1 MSKIVLILDGMIL
14 KELTLTKERTTIGR
28 RPHNDLV
35 IDSRAIS
42 GEHAVIVV
50 MPGGVTIE
58 DLDSTNGTAMN
69 GQPITKQKL
78 KHNDL
83 IELAKYQ
90 IQYIEESDPLE
101 NKLHP
106 AVIRAVSGR
115 SLGKE
120 LALSKEHTRIGQ
132 SGVQIAVIE
141 KRLDGYFLVQQEGPL
156 PIVNGK
162 SLIHQGQYLQDHDII
177 ELSGIMLEFFLS
189 NLHEKAVTIVH

>member
-14 KELTLTKERTTIGR
+14 KEVTLTKERTTIGR

-42 GEHAVIVV
+42 GEHAVIVA
-50 MPGGVTIE
+50 MSDGVTIE

-90 IQYIEESDPLE
+90 IQYIEESDPLT

-106 AVIRAVSGR
+106 AVIRIVSGR
-115 SLGKE
+115 NLGKE
-120 LALSKEHTRIGQ
+120 LELSKEHTRIGQ
-132 SGVQIAVIE
+132 PGVQIAVIE
-141 KRLDGYFLVQQEGPL
+141 KRLDRYFLVQQEGPL

-162 SLIHQGQYLQDHDII
+162 PLIHQDQHLQDHDII
-177 ELSGIMLEFFLS
+177 ELSGIKLEFFLRH
-189 NLHEKAVTIVH
+189 L

>member
-1 MSKIVLILDGMIL
+1 MGMSKIVLILDGMIL

-90 IQYIEESDPLE
+90 IQYIEESYDSSDSD
-101 NKLHP
+101 N
-106 AVIRAVSGR
+106 
-115 SLGKE
+115 
-120 LALSKEHTRIGQ
+120 
-132 SGVQIAVIE
+132 
-141 KRLDGYFLVQQEGPL
+141 
-156 PIVNGK
+156 N
-162 SLIHQGQYLQDHDII
+162 
-177 ELSGIMLEFFLS
+177 
-189 NLHEKAVTIVH
+189 